1 MKSHVLV
8 LGFGVASTAYVS
20 VLDFNKIKTSVIGSP
35 FDIKNI
41 KNVKKKN
48 KIFNINFSKNI
59 NFFYDYELG
68 SIDIKSINLII
79 VGTNTNGI
87 PWITKILNQIK
98 KNCPILLITKGIIN
112 YKSKI
117 IPISKYISLKCS
129 SNKVVMASGRFS
141 HLKK

>member
-1 MKSHVLV
+1 MKNHVLV

-41 KNVKKKN
+41 KNVKKKKN

-98 KNCPILLITKGIIN
+98 KTVL
-112 YKSKI
+112 Y
-117 IPISKYISLKCS
+117 
-129 SNKVVMASGRFS
+129 F
-141 HLKK
+141 